1 MHVLQYML
9 LRGTDSEA
17 YASSP
22 GLLLCGMNVNICV
35 VTNSD
40 SKLMTDGVVGAWKYG
55 GRRNSPCVF

>member
-40 SKLMTDGVVGAWKYG
+40 SKLMTDGVVGAW
-55 GRRNSPCVF
+55 